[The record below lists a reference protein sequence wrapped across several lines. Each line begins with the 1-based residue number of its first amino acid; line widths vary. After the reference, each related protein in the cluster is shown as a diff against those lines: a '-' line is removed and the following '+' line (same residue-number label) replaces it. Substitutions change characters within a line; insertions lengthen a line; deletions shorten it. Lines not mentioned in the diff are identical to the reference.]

1 MDVNNLCQ
9 AALKMP
15 QPKNERKESRVDN
28 VAVRGRLAYHIQ
40 NGKKIISGLS
50 LSKRLSSLDR

>member
-1 MDVNNLCQ
+1 MNVNNLCQ

-15 QPKNERKESRVDN
+15 QPKNERKESRVDD

-40 NGKKIISGLS
+40 NGKKIISGLP
-50 LSKRLSSLDR
+50 LSKSLSSLDR

>member
-1 MDVNNLCQ
+1 MNVNNLCQ
-9 AALKMP
+9 VVLKIPLP
-15 QPKNERKESRVDN
+15 QNERKESRVDN